1 MARRRAIKV
10 LIVSYYFPPAGGG
23 GVQRPLKF
31 AANLAELGIEP
42 HVLAPDDPHWIHS
55 DPRLEVPPD
64 VRVHRAPYIGPRGRL
79 PAEELYGLTG
89 TDRLLRRLAL
99 TPRRLLIPDE
109 NVTWALTA
117 ARRGLDVIRR
127 EKIDAVLT
135 TSPPSSIHLLGLLLK
150 RRAGIPWVAD
160 LRDSLGA
167 KNDRRFE
174 SRLVRLKERS
184 DGYVASLVARHAD
197 AVVGVTPTIS
207 AEIEELGASR
217 VVTIPNGCDF
227 EDFEGLGYERGDR
240 FRITHTGS
248 FFGARSPRRFLTAQA
263 RSGLDVVA
271 RFVGDFRGADRDWAE
286 DLGLGDRLELHGF
299 LPHRKTLELQ
309 RDSDAL
315 LLLLPDIGRRGK
327 DVPSGKLYEYLAA
340 GRPILASVPLDGA
353 AAELVESAQAGLV
366 VPPDDIAA
374 IADALG
380 ELHERW
386 RADTLGRGGLSP
398 EWRERLIRKARTREL
413 AALLASL

>member
-1 MARRRAIKV
+1 VRDQGSHCLV
-10 LIVSYYFPPAGGG
+10 LLPAGG
-23 GVQRPLKF
+23 
-31 AANLAELGIEP
+31 
-42 HVLAPDDPHWIHS
+42 
-55 DPRLEVPPD
+55 
-64 VRVHRAPYIGPRGRL
+64 RGRR

-99 TPRRLLIPDE
+99 TPRRLLVPDE

-127 EKIDAVLT
+127 ERIDAVLT

-150 RRAGIPWVAD
+150 RRAGIPWIAD
-160 LRDSLGA
+160 LRDSLAA
-167 KNDRRFE
+167 KNDRRFD

-184 DGYVASLVARHAD
+184 DAYVASLVARHAD

-207 AEIEELGASR
+207 AEIEALGASR

-227 EDFEGLGYERGDR
+227 EDFHGLRYERGDR

-248 FFGARSPRRFLTAQA
+248 FFGARSPRPFLTALA
-263 RSGLDVVA
+263 ESGLDVVA
-271 RFVGDFRGADRDWAE
+271 RFVGDFRGADRDWA
-286 DLGLGDRLELHGF
+286 DALGLGERLELHRF
-299 LPHRKTLELQ
+299 VSHRKALELQ

-315 LLLLPDIGRRGK
+315 LLLLPDIGARGK

-340 GRPILASVPLDGA
+340 GPPILAAVPRDGA
-353 AAELVESAQAGLV
+353 AAKLVESAGAGLV
-366 VPPDDIAA
+366 VPPDDLAA

-380 ELHERW
+380 RLHERW
-386 RADTLGRGGLSP
+386 RADTLDRGNLSP
-398 EWRERLIRKARTREL
+398 EWRERLSRKARTREL
-413 AALLASL
+413 AALLTSL